1 MVYWR
6 RPFFHPA
13 YTHPPPSIPEPTALC
28 AKGRG
33 EDGGGEGKQ
42 SQAEPCLTPE
52 EKKNKGGGRR
62 GAKRNRRAEK
72 KYLKTGRMKNR
83 SHRRCCRDSR
93 RGTGDHSKALLSPV
107 VAQNWKQDYLMLL
120 IIETH
125 AASDR
130 DFQRWV
136 CGNTHL
142 IWVYSTVQSKTCQ
155 TSWLGSHGPGH
166 SHGLG
171 SVLHHHLHQT
181 RLAATWTLGFVRGSL
196 LYTPFGPALCR
207 LRCWWNTAASSNPTG
222 WAGSEWEVKRANSI
236 MGAKQWNGMNE
247 IPQLP
252 VSFFFPVSIF
262 HSIPFQTSQEIRFI
276 LLYHLLD
283 CNMCYYMWLYM
294 NIITLPLNVCLNCAY
309 KIDVWVLPAIV
320 KSPSNRE
327 SLASIWSEPSAC
339 SVDAQIYE
347 STIHT
352 LMCWQLYGVLIHST
366 S

>member
-1 MVYWR
+1 
-6 RPFFHPA
+6 
-13 YTHPPPSIPEPTALC
+13 
-28 AKGRG
+28 
-33 EDGGGEGKQ
+33 
-42 SQAEPCLTPE
+42 
-52 EKKNKGGGRR
+52 
-62 GAKRNRRAEK
+62 
-72 KYLKTGRMKNR
+72 MKNR

-181 RLAATWTLGFVRGSL
+181 RLAATWTLGFVSGSL

-207 LRCWWNTAASSNPTG
+207 LLCWWNTAASSNPTG

-236 MGAKQWNGMNE
+236 MGAKQMKWYEWNSTA
-247 IPQLP
+247 PCLAFLSCVHLP
-252 VSFFFPVSIF
+252 F
-262 HSIPFQTSQEIRFI
+262 HSISDVPGNQIHTIVSFTWLQYV
-276 LLYHLLD
+276 LLYVAVHE
-283 CNMCYYMWLYM
+283 YY
-294 NIITLPLNVCLNCAY
+294 N
-309 KIDVWVLPAIV
+309 
-320 KSPSNRE
+320 SPSE
-327 SLASIWSEPSAC
+327 CMS
-339 SVDAQIYE
+339 
-347 STIHT
+347 
-352 LMCWQLYGVLIHST
+352 QLCL
-366 S
+366 